1 MTDRGARRGLRPQA
15 QGAVRAEH
23 GPAVQPQPGTGQ
35 TGQLRT
41 AQRRVSPLA
50 SIGIRV
56 GISLLTLVVTVVAV
70 ELEAGGY
77 RDTAGGRVGW
87 LDAVYYATVSLS
99 TTGYGDITPVTPH
112 ARLVNILLITPAR
125 VLFLIVL
132 VGTTLQV
139 LTTRSRDEIRERV
152 WRAKLKQHTV
162 ICGYGTTGLSA
173 VRTLMAQGTPAEQI
187 VVVDSS
193 APAVGEAND
202 SGLTGVVGDVTRT
215 SVLQRADIGDAGSV
229 VVCVDRDD
237 TAVLTVLTVRQL
249 NTRAHVVAAAR
260 ESENAPL
267 LRQAGADVVLTTA
280 DSAGRLLGL
289 ATTSPHVVAVVND
302 LISTGEGLDLVER
315 AVSPEEVGTGAGQL
329 SDVVVGVVRDGTPLP
344 SGTVRR
350 ATLQAGDRVVCIV
363 GQGPEGTREEG
374 RR

>member
-1 MTDRGARRGLRPQA
+1 MSPAGRRRFRTA
-15 QGAVRAEH
+15 GAVQAERST
-23 GPAVQPQPGTGQ
+23 PPTPQPGTQ
-35 TGQLRT
+35 ETGQLRT
-41 AQRRVSPLA
+41 AKHKVSPLA
-50 SIGIRV
+50 SIAIRV
-56 GISLLTLVVTVVAV
+56 GISLLALLVTVAAV
-70 ELEAGGY
+70 KLDAEGY
-77 RDTAGGRVGW
+77 RDSAGGSIGW

-112 ARLVNILLITPAR
+112 ARLVNVLLITPAR

-173 VRTLMAQGTPAEQI
+173 VRTLMAQGTPAEQL
-187 VVVDSS
+187 VVVDLS
-193 APAVGEAND
+193 APAIEEANAA
-202 SGLTGVVGDVTRT
+202 GLTGVVGDVTRT
-215 SVLQRADIGDAGSV
+215 SVLRRADIGDAGSV

-249 NTRAHVVAAAR
+249 NARAHVVAAAR

-302 LISTGEGLDLVER
+302 LISTGDGLDLIER
-315 AVSPEEVGTGAGQL
+315 AVSAEEVGAGAGQL
-329 SDVVVGVVRDGTPLP
+329 RDVVVGVVRDGTPLP
-344 SGTVRR
+344 SATVRR

-363 GQGPEGTREEG
+363 GPGPEGTRD
-374 RR
+374 